1 MQVFRIPPKK
11 TWKIRFENIHLWG
24 ASSHPK
30 YWESKKVVVEQDDKL
45 LVKYVWQARG
55 ERRLIPSISVV
66 LQSLNGQRPTP
77 KLFQRKDEINPN
89 SNCLDSFHFGIIARQ
104 NILAYLSACFR
115 WGCIATLLQ
124 AAGWGVRPLGSRSGH
139 HAAAPP
145 PLQSDTPPYNP
156 FRRIPPSGKA
166 CHAPLWNSF
175 MLAKHC
181 LELAETY

>member
-1 MQVFRIPPKK
+1 MRIEEHPP
-11 TWKIRFENIHLWG
+11 TQNIG
-24 ASSHPK
+24 RG
-30 YWESKKVVVEQDDKL
+30 KVVVEQDDKL

-124 AAGWGVRPLGSRSGH
+124 AAGWGFDLW
-139 HAAAPP
+139 APDQAIMRLP
-145 PLQSDTPPYNP
+145 HPPYKVTHLLTTP
-156 FRRIPPSGKA
+156 LDGSPPVERLATPHFETPLCLPNIVWNLQKHIKA
-166 CHAPLWNSF
+166 Q
-175 MLAKHC
+175 
-181 LELAETY
+181 